1 MVLKDVP
8 WNKGQ
13 ALDELIDLCSML
25 DFSTRP
31 PHLLP
36 VVGLTGGIGSG
47 KTTAAGIFN
56 AVGIPVYNAD
66 QRAKTLYKR
75 DEALRTWVVGRFGT
89 ACGAYKD
96 QRLVDINRKALAD
109 IVFSDSG
116 ALAEL
121 NAAVHPA
128 VLKDFNSWHATQ
140 SEHADAPYIIREAA
154 ILIETG
160 GHKHCDLLV
169 VVRAPRFLRME
180 RAVRRLHADES
191 QIEKRMHQ
199 QLSDEA
205 RAEHADFVLDNADEN
220 SLLRQVLEVHRR
232 ITSERT
238 QQDLKTP

>member
-1 MVLKDVP
+1 
-8 WNKGQ
+8 
-13 ALDELIDLCSML
+13 ML

-56 AVGIPVYNAD
+56 ALGIPVYNAD

-75 DEALRTWVVGRFGT
+75 NEKLRNWVVERFGT
-89 ACGAYKD
+89 TCGAYQD
-96 QRLVDINRKALAD
+96 RQLVDIDRKELAA
-109 IVFSDSG
+109 IVFSDAG

-128 VLKDFNSWHATQ
+128 VKQDFNSWNATQ
-140 SEHADAPYIIREAA
+140 SYYTNARYIIREAA

-160 GHKHCDLLV
+160 GHELCDFLV
-169 VVRAPRFLRME
+169 VVQAPRSLRME
-180 RAVRRLHADES
+180 RAAHRLHVDES
-191 QIEKRMHQ
+191 HVEKRMQQ

-220 SLLRQVLEVHRR
+220 TLLRQVLEVHRR
-232 ITSERT
+232 ITSEHT
-238 QQDLKTP
+238 LQDIKTP